1 MGRRMTLKGQISL
14 CLAAFFLALAG
25 QIFLSFYQ
33 SGTVLREL
41 DDQMGNFNAISRF
54 QNGVERSLSAMED
67 YRWEYGDAKALTEEL
82 HSAFSVTN
90 AWLWRIESDLGTVS
104 EEQYLLYNAVSTTYD
119 SYTALVDQLEEAV
132 AAGQDTKAAQLYYN
146 KIVPCGGYL
155 RQYTQ
160 QLLNTAITDA
170 QGSYTTVSALSDRVK
185 WAQTVVVALC
195 LALGCVMA
203 FSVLTLLTPVQQ
215 MIGASREVTRGEF
228 DSPDLP
234 APRQPEMA
242 QLTEAFNHMKHS
254 MAEQVTTLREKNEME
269 RELHR
274 QKTEALELQNR
285 MERSRLQQLRSQID
299 PHFLFNT
306 LNVILQ
312 TAGQEKAYRTQAL
325 ITALSHLL
333 RYSLMSNDEQVP
345 LAREVRIVDEYYSIY
360 HVRFG
365 DRVKMVWRIS
375 DSLDLT
381 ETMVPSFILQPIVEN
396 AFKHGISPKE
406 EGGVVRIRINP
417 LRDKGLLYIS
427 VCDNGVGIQ
436 PEQLAQLKAA
446 LEEAGATVIM
456 PRTDIGNEELQSA
469 IVRAEIFN
477 KYDCDII
484 YHFDTG
490 AEPSQTM
497 SGPHICLTPDS
508 GLERA
513 AEILSADLRALAG
526 KEGSDVREQT
536 ADVFLN
542 HVKSPAMLIV
552 PGYITSDQDWK
563 LFGDEAYRNNIA
575 VRIREFT
582 VDYIYEYKLDG
593 GSATGDL

>member
-234 APRQPEMA
+234 ASRQPEMA
-242 QLTEAFNHMKHS
+242 QLTEAFNHMK
-254 MAEQVTTLREKNEME
+254 
-269 RELHR
+269 
-274 QKTEALELQNR
+274 NR

-427 VCDNGVGIQ
+427 VCDNGVGIR

-446 LEEAGATVIM
+446 LAQPGERWEHIGVYNVAARLRLLDKRGRLVIRSHPGRGTAISMYLPLVELLEE
-456 PRTDIGNEELQSA
+456 DL
-469 IVRAEIFN
+469 
-477 KYDCDII
+477 DD
-484 YHFDTG
+484 DT
-490 AEPSQTM
+490 P
-497 SGPHICLTPDS
+497 
-508 GLERA
+508 
-513 AEILSADLRALAG
+513 
-526 KEGSDVREQT
+526 
-536 ADVFLN
+536 
-542 HVKSPAMLIV
+542 
-552 PGYITSDQDWK
+552 
-563 LFGDEAYRNNIA
+563 
-575 VRIREFT
+575 
-582 VDYIYEYKLDG
+582 VDRG
-593 GSATGDL
+593 